1 MRVENHHTQ
10 ELSIPA
16 GDVIN
21 LFTRQVVN
29 LGLKECIHH
38 GTKAMSRQ
46 LNAHLLTTHGMF
58 NQIVTRHTF
67 QQRLHSTTGG
77 GKLIILHWQV
87 HENYQA
93 HWACFQSTKI

>member
-29 LGLKECIHH
+29 LGLKSVYIM
-38 GTKAMSRQ
+38 K
-46 LNAHLLTTHGMF
+46 
-58 NQIVTRHTF
+58 
-67 QQRLHSTTGG
+67 QRPCHDS
-77 GKLIILHWQV
+77 
-87 HENYQA
+87 
-93 HWACFQSTKI
+93 